1 MFGPCSPSA
10 APAAAAPAPG
20 TLPQAAA
27 APGCTRLHQA
37 APGCTTWV
45 MAGVMASRW
54 VDLKDQDVLLDK
66 AASPPWQHDG
76 DYTDGARFRR
86 VEWTPAAAAADAAGD
101 DGGWASHEVA
111 WCRRPEGDIA
121 IHRFQLSP
129 GTSTQDLVRSLE
141 TMVREDMRAEKRC
154 DPASNVDGFHGNRD
168 LWLRP
173 EFHELTLPWLIGE
186 AVTQA
191 SQFEAEQ
198 LGQDPVATTCD
209 ESWFNVTGPYG
220 WNQLHTHAGSK
231 VACVFFIADGGC
243 CSTADQLGGRLA
255 FVTNE
260 PSSLPEFQ
268 LGQVRR
274 HLHSTGE
281 STGKRRKL
289 ASSPSSPQYLLLDPV
304 PGTCVVFPG
313 FLPHFVLP
321 MSASTS
327 DANHA
332 STDTGAAPLRMSIA
346 LNFGETD
353 PVLVHMVVRTAPDGE
368 AYVKIFLEIE
378 DDVSGF

>member
-1 MFGPCSPSA
+1 MVVEALLRAEPKELWLSSLLPLRR
-10 APAAAAPAPG
+10 AAAA
-20 TLPQAAA
+20 AAEA
-27 APGCTRLHQA
+27 GLACKSRL
-37 APGCTTWV
+37 
-45 MAGVMASRW
+45 
-54 VDLKDQDVLLDK
+54 
-66 AASPPWQHDG
+66 
-76 DYTDGARFRR
+76 
-86 VEWTPAAAAADAAGD
+86 AAAADAAGD

-260 PSSLPEFQ
+260 PRSVLRTLAVMTTRRLPFSR
-268 LGQVRR
+268 L
-274 HLHSTGE
+274 
-281 STGKRRKL
+281 
-289 ASSPSSPQYLLLDPV
+289 
-304 PGTCVVFPG
+304 
-313 FLPHFVLP
+313 
-321 MSASTS
+321 
-327 DANHA
+327 
-332 STDTGAAPLRMSIA
+332 I
-346 LNFGETD
+346 
-353 PVLVHMVVRTAPDGE
+353 
-368 AYVKIFLEIE
+368 
-378 DDVSGF
+378 